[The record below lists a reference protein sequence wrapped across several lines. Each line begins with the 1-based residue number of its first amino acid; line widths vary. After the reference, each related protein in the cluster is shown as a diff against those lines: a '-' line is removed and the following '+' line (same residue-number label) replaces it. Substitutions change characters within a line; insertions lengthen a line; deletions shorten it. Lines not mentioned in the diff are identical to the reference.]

1 MIFFLFS
8 LLTSLSFALS
18 PGDMAP
24 AFSLTNQEAKSISL
38 KDFKGKFVVLEWYN
52 DGCPFVRKHYDTK
65 NMQSTQE
72 LARSSDMIWLTIS
85 SSAPGKQ
92 GHIRNANFAKSQL
105 ISEESK
111 AHHLLL
117 DTDGRVGRAYNAKTT
132 PEIFIIDPS
141 GKIIYMGAIDSV
153 ASADKSDLKMA
164 TNYVK
169 EAIISIKEGKT
180 IAITKSRPY
189 GCSVKY

>member
-1 MIFFLFS
+1 M
-8 LLTSLSFALS
+8 
-18 PGDMAP
+18 
-24 AFSLTNQEAKSISL
+24 N
-38 KDFKGKFVVLEWYN
+38 DFKGKHVVLEWYN
-52 DGCPFVRKHYDTK
+52 DGCPFVRKHYDSK
-65 NMQSTQE
+65 NMQMTQE

-92 GHIRNANFAKSQL
+92 GYIANFEAAKSQL
-105 ISEESK
+105 SSEDSK

-117 DTDGRVGRAYNAKTT
+117 DTKGDIGRAYNAKTT

-153 ASADKSDLKMA
+153 ASADKGDLKRA
-164 TNYVK
+164 SNYVK
-169 EAIISIKEGKT
+169 EAIASIKEGKNP
-180 IAITKSRPY
+180 AVAKSRPY